1 MKRHFKEKTLRS
13 CKGLSLIEMLT
24 AMMLTGFI
32 AAATCDMM
40 AALTLVSLK
49 ADNQLSSSLQCKRAL
64 DTLGVQIRA
73 AHNLKSAQ
81 NSQTLT
87 LTVPVMQR
95 KSRNGI
101 EGMPIKD
108 EVGNESVDQY
118 LYETIADP
126 NRPYTGEF
134 ILKRTLLKAGRRNS
148 FTDPCPFIEGQS
160 QIVLKGI
167 IGPLD
172 LGQPINTAA
181 MNYPPKVFTYLSN
194 LPNPSQTLNPDNTPE
209 IPAGSLPMSVSG
221 VAIQVE
227 IQPSDNPNKKVRS
240 TTFGLRS
247 EYFARSSSYVQ

>member
-1 MKRHFKEKTLRS
+1 MRKSHEVKNLRS

-40 AALTLVSLK
+40 AALSLVSLK
-49 ADNQLSSSLQCKRAL
+49 ADNQLSSSLQCKRAI
-64 DTLGVQIRA
+64 DMLGLQIRA
-73 AHNLKSAQ
+73 AHNIKSSP
-81 NSQTLT
+81 NSQSLT
-87 LTVPVMQR
+87 LTVPVLQR
-95 KSRNGI
+95 KSRSGI

-108 EVGNESVDQY
+108 ETGIESVDQY
-118 LYETIADP
+118 LYEIIPDP

-134 ILKRTLLKAGRRNS
+134 LLRRTLIKAGKRNS
-148 FTDPCPFIEGQS
+148 FTDPCPLTEGQS

-172 LGQPINTAA
+172 LSQPINTTA
-181 MNYPPKVFTYLSN
+181 MNYPPKVFTFLSN
-194 LPNPSQTLNPDNTPE
+194 LPNPSPQSIPDNTPE
-209 IPAGSLPMSVSG
+209 LQTGGYPTSVSG

-227 IQPSDNPNKKVRS
+227 IQPSDNPNKKIRS

-247 EYFARSSSYVQ
+247 EYFSRSYAYGQ